1 MKPLPFFTDTAKKRK
16 MANNVVQVAQEQIKR
31 PRTIKEYLA
40 EIVTISEESANI
52 MIDISDLHNHF
63 LLDLNEKNKDP
74 ATRFSCLVKQFKD
87 NHGIEFIHKKPIKID
102 EDCFMDLVH
111 AIREYRA
118 KTTTFNRRL
127 NIFLLTHGGPAWFFG
142 PVQDYFREKLGMV
155 WIEDDSKL
163 RSFYKH
169 SHFVLSPTQL
179 YFFPKAATV
188 AINCK
193 LNAENLIKF
202 QEIFNK
208 NALKPYFQYED
219 HFKIKAMSRAEL
231 RAIAD
236 FVSFDIEIN
245 DDDVVGWVQC
255 HEFNKKMQPI
265 MAHKHFVLC
274 QTELYFYDGEDYIKM
289 MHVDI
294 NAIKCLFAKD
304 KKNISDSK
312 PPNLRFH
319 RLSKDN
325 LAYIKKNLGLTGIT
339 WAKVPFREVDFNWGE
354 RSGGRFILNMFEDLK
369 NMTGIQIEHVFLHSC
384 FSAAEFYNEH
394 TENHLF
400 SCARMFSTLFKDSYI
415 TGCVG
420 LNADAKATN
429 LYTQEDISEES
440 ELLIPKHYN
449 LTDSFVTYKEGLV
462 IKKPIFNFAIK
473 AEGPYLKNLL
483 ELLFRNESR
492 PYLQL
497 QHLDEVFKVIAEK
510 KSTSFG
516 YQQAHLYPKCST
528 HPLI

>member
-1 MKPLPFFTDTAKKRK
+1 MKPLPFFTDAALKRK
-16 MANNVVQVAQEQIKR
+16 MANTLAQDQVKR

-40 EIVTISEESANI
+40 QIATDSEESANI
-52 MIDISDLHNHF
+52 MIDISELHNHF
-63 LLDLNEKNKDP
+63 LLDFNEKNKDP
-74 ATRFSCLVKQFKD
+74 ATRFSSLVKQFKE
-87 NHGIEFIHKKPIKID
+87 NHGIEFIHKNAIKID
-102 EDCFMDLVH
+102 EDCFMELVH
-111 AIREYRA
+111 ATREYRA
-118 KTTTFNRRL
+118 KTTRFNRRL
-127 NIFLLTHGGPAWFFG
+127 NVFLLTHGGPAWFFG
-142 PVQDYFREKLGMV
+142 PVQDYFREKIGMV
-155 WIEDDSKL
+155 WVEDDSKL

-208 NALKPYFQYED
+208 NALKQYFQYDD

-245 DDDVVGWVQC
+245 DDDVVGWVQRQ
-255 HEFNKKMQPI
+255 EFNKKMQPI
-265 MAHKHFVLC
+265 MANKHFVLC
-274 QTELYFYDGEDYIKM
+274 QTELYFYDGDDYIKM
-289 MHVDI
+289 MHADM

-304 KKNISDSK
+304 KNNLSDSK
-312 PPNLRFH
+312 TSDLQFH
-319 RLSKDN
+319 RLSKDK
-325 LAYIKKNLGLTGIT
+325 LLHIKKNLGLTGIT
-339 WAKVPFREVDFNWGE
+339 WAKVPFRQVDFNWGE
-354 RSGGRFILNMFEDLK
+354 RSGSRFIFNMFEDLK
-369 NMTGIQIEHVFLHSC
+369 NMTGTQIEHVFLHSC

-440 ELLIPKHYN
+440 ELLIPRHYN
-449 LTDSFVTYKEGLV
+449 LTDSFVTYKEGLL

-483 ELLFRNESR
+483 ELLFKNESR
-492 PYLQL
+492 TYLQL
-497 QHLDEVFKVIAEK
+497 QHLDEVFKMIVEK
-510 KSTSFG
+510 PPTSFA
-516 YQQAHLYPKCST
+516 YQQAQLYPKCST
-528 HPLI
+528 HHLI